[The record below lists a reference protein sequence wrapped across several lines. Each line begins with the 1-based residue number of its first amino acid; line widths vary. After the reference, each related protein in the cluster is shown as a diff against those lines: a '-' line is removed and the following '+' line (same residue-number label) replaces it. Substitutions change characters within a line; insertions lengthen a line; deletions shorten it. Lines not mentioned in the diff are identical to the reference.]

1 MPEVTIA
8 CVGRLKEKFYAD
20 AVAEYQKR
28 LGRYCRFQIAE
39 VRDEA
44 APDAPSAGETAQILE
59 KEGARLLEKIPSG
72 AYVIALC
79 IEGRQLSSEA
89 LADKLQTLALSGQ
102 SRVCFVIGGSF
113 GLSDAVKRRA
123 DFQLSFSPMTFPHQ
137 LMRVILSE
145 QIYRAYTILSG
156 QKYHK

>member
-20 AVAEYQKR
+20 AVTEYQKR

>member
-1 MPEVTIA
+1 MPDITIA
-8 CVGRLKEKFYAD
+8 CVGRIKEKFYTD
-20 AVAEYQKR
+20 AISEYQKR
-28 LGRYCRFQIAE
+28 LSRYCKFRITE
-39 VRDEA
+39 VKDEA
-44 APDAPSAGETAQILE
+44 TPDAPSPKEAALILE
-59 KEGARLLEKIPSG
+59 KEGGRLLEKIPDG

-79 IEGRQLSSEA
+79 IEGAQLSSEA
-89 LADKLQTLALSGQ
+89 LAKKIDTLALSGK
-102 SRVCFVIGGSF
+102 SRLCFVIGGSL
-113 GLSDAVKRRA
+113 GLSETIKKRA